1 MKNIFT
7 AKSNRATIGAV
18 QNKTGG
24 KAAARRKIMLETIKK
39 IVLDASVLMKD
50 NRFEVKTKDSPV
62 NLVTD
67 MDVAVEK
74 FCPFFR

>member
-1 MKNIFT
+1 
-7 AKSNRATIGAV
+7 
-18 QNKTGG
+18 
-24 KAAARRKIMLETIKK
+24 MLETIKK

-50 NRFEVKTKDSPV
+50 SRFEVKTKDSPV